1 MTYGMICPKCGL
13 MQLAGPACK
22 SCGAAMGGPG
32 RPTVPPKILTP
43 PPIPPPAK
51 PPESPQPTPSPP
63 SQPGT
68 SDVAAGRGQ
77 LRQLSFYGSG
87 GSLFGI
93 HLVNTFLTIITLGIY
108 YFWAK
113 VRVRRYLLSE
123 SEFEGDRFAY
133 HGTGQELLIGFLKML
148 VFFALPMFLLGIL
161 RVFLVRMHGLRA
173 VIGFVTYIA
182 ILILIPYA
190 IVGAR
195 RYRLSRTS
203 WREIR
208 FSFRGSARDFIRLFV
223 TGGLLS
229 TITLG
234 LYYPFF
240 DTKRH
245 GFMISHSY
253 FGNKKFDFDGKGRDL
268 FGSFLLAIVLSIPTL
283 GLIWFWYHAKK
294 QRYYWQHTSFTVA
307 RFRSTVTGTRLF
319 VLNAGNFFLLICS
332 LGLAFPWV
340 MVRNIRFAFRY
351 LFLQGPLDLSGI
363 QQEAQITTATGEALA
378 GFLDAG
384 LDMG

>member
-1 MTYGMICPKCGL
+1 MTYGMTCPKCGL
-13 MQLAGPACK
+13 MQLAGPTCK
-22 SCGAAMGGPG
+22 SCGTSMGGPV
-32 RPTVPPKILTP
+32 RPKDPPNIQAPRATP
-43 PPIPPPAK
+43 PPPK
-51 PPESPQPTPSPP
+51 PPQSPP
-63 SQPGT
+63 SRSVPSEAG
-68 SDVAAGRGQ
+68 AGRGQ
-77 LRQLSFYGSG
+77 LRQLSFHGSG

-93 HLVNTFLTIITLGIY
+93 HLVNTFLTIISLGIY

-113 VRVRRYLLSE
+113 VKVRKYLLSE

-133 HGTGQELLIGFLKML
+133 HGTGQELLIGFLKIL
-148 VFFALPMFLLGIL
+148 VFFALPLFFLGIL
-161 RVFLVRMHGLRA
+161 RGFLVRMPGLSA
-173 VIGFVTYIA
+173 VIGLVTYIA
-182 ILILIPYA
+182 VLILIPYA

-208 FSFRGSARDFIRLFV
+208 FSFRGGVRDFIRLFL

-229 TITLG
+229 SITLG

-240 DTKRH
+240 ETRRH

-253 FGNKKFDFDGKGRDL
+253 FGNQRFDFDGKGRDL
-268 FGSFLLAIVLSIPTL
+268 FGSFLLAIFLSIPTL
-283 GLIWFWYHAKK
+283 GLIWFWYQAKK
-294 QRYYWQHTSFTVA
+294 QRYYWGHTSFATA
-307 RFRSTVTGTRLF
+307 RFRSTVNGTRLF
-319 VLNAGNFFLLICS
+319 LLNAGNLVLLIIT

-340 MVRNIRFAFRY
+340 MVRNARFAFRY

-363 QQEAQITTATGEALA
+363 QQEAQVTTATGEALA